1 MNDINWILNNG
12 KDGFVV
18 SDFMCATNG
27 FYGGLY
33 QSLALAAVSEK
44 QSVKPVTVNTQI
56 LKSVNVGAS
65 MDIRVSALGGSKIEH
80 FGVMFYADGELASL
94 SNVVCA
100 QSNSSYEKQFSKAP
114 QALDYSDCEEVNY
127 FSSYLKEQS
136 ILNNVKTRWL
146 PSKIEGLKD
155 KVYWA
160 TYDKDKPGPHYLA
173 PILLDASAGLIAF
186 PFPIGTIGSTITM
199 STHFNEE
206 CESDWYLFSMEFLS
220 ANKNLCNVRNKM
232 FSDSGLLVATST
244 FTLLPS
250 I

>member
-1 MNDINWILNNG
+1 MNDLHSILQHG
-12 KDGFVV
+12 KDGFIV

-44 QSVKPVTVNTQI
+44 QSVKPIIVNTQI
-56 LKSVNVGAS
+56 LKSVNAGAS
-65 MDIRVSALGGSKIEH
+65 MDIRVSELGGSKIKH
-80 FGVMFYADGELASL
+80 FSVKFYADEELVSL
-94 SNVVCA
+94 SNVVCG

-114 QALDYSDCEEVNY
+114 PALNYSHCEEVNY
-127 FSSYLKEQS
+127 FSSYLKEES
-136 ILNNVKTRWL
+136 VLNNVKTRWL
-146 PSKIEGLKD
+146 PHKIEGLKD

-160 TYDKDKPGPHYLA
+160 TYDKDKPCSHYLA

-232 FSDSGLLVATST
+232 FSESGLLVATST

-250 I
+250 L